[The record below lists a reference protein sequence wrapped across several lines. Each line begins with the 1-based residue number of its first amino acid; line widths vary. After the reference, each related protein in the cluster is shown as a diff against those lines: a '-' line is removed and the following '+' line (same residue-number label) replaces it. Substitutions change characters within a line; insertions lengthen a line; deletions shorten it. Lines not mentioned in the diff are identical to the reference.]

1 MEQETTVSGEFFV
14 ETQSFRQ
21 WWLFV
26 LLLPI
31 IAGSIVFVCY
41 LSWTQFLMG
50 EPIGD
55 RPMPDL
61 LLVFFIVIVV
71 LSGVVVPLGV
81 LFARLVVRVNAISL
95 AISFWPLA
103 KKAVRIS
110 EIGSFGAT
118 DYKAVREY
126 GGWGIKHGKDGRW
139 AYSVSGNRGVFIDLT
154 DGRKWLIGSQRAE
167 ELVEAISR
175 AKRESG
181 PECSS
186 TCPTASTL

>member
-110 EIGSFGAT
+110 
-118 DYKAVREY
+118 
-126 GGWGIKHGKDGRW
+126 
-139 AYSVSGNRGVFIDLT
+139 
-154 DGRKWLIGSQRAE
+154 
-167 ELVEAISR
+167 
-175 AKRESG
+175 
-181 PECSS
+181 
-186 TCPTASTL
+186 

>member
-31 IAGSIVFVCY
+31 IAGSIVFICY
-41 LSWTQFLMG
+41 SSWNQLLMG
-50 EPIGD
+50 KLIGD
-55 RPMPDL
+55 RPMSDL
-61 LLVFFIVIVV
+61 LLVFFIVIVA
-71 LSGVVVPLGV
+71 LSGLVIPLGV
-81 LFARLVVRVNAISL
+81 LFARLVVRVDAINL
-95 AISFWPLA
+95 DISFWPLA
-103 KKAVRIS
+103 RKAVLIS
-110 EIGSFGAT
+110 EIVNFEAT

-139 AYSVSGNRGVFIDLT
+139 AYNVSGNRGVFIDLAG
-154 DGRKWLIGSQRAE
+154 GRKWLIGSQRAE
-167 ELVEAISR
+167 ELAEAILR

-181 PECSS
+181 
-186 TCPTASTL
+186 